1 MVPDR
6 RILLDTN
13 TIIGLLRDIAPELR
27 AALVGMDRANRMTSV
42 IVEAELL
49 VGVAKGREPERRRRE
64 LDQLLSG
71 FTVQEFT
78 RACADHYAD
87 IRAFVERTG

>member
-1 MVPDR
+1 MASDS

-13 TIIGLLRDIAPELR
+13 AIIGLLRDIAPELR

-49 VGVAKGREPERRRRE
+49 VGVAKGREPERRR
-64 LDQLLSG
+64 QLS
-71 FTVQEFT
+71 
-78 RACADHYAD
+78 RATLASSAAF
-87 IRAFVERTG
+87 RALQSNRGSRWWLGLLG